1 MSSVTIFCPNAR
13 RQQIKVQPNT
23 KIIDILEEVCKKQG
37 FSPNE
42 HELVYQKKSLDLTLT
57 FRLSGIPNN
66 AVVDLKALESGPRQY
81 ENVTISLQ
89 LDDGSRLT
97 PTDFKSDSTSLFSI
111 VQHYSNLNANLN
123 ELKKAMDENL
133 SQETNLYPTI
143 SYLNEQI
150 IGLKQLKLTFLKDLG
165 LTKGR
170 YILKFLNRKIDK
182 EQYDNLMAEFDVKQ
196 AKKNKLEEIFRQKQ
210 EENCKQKQQDEK
222 CYSNDTKNSN
232 SLFPIS
238 ETKPEIEENL
248 KKKSKINETVKFE
261 SKLYQ
266 TQIQNQFAN
275 FKFPEETRGKNL
287 NNVNELAEIEQISKQ
302 ACDRMPLLYNLVQVE
317 RNDVVEPSDEF
328 YDVTVQDLRLMLSDL
343 KRSQNEETPLL
354 TKQMRELEQDRKAMK
369 YSKIVIR
376 VVFKNRIVLQ
386 GLFRPKEKLSE
397 LYKFVKESFAAENSD
412 QELDFYLF
420 SSPPKKILN
429 EMKMTLFE
437 ADLCPAAIIY
447 FKNKTD
453 TVPILKKDINLK
465 TLNEA
470 EEIVQ
475 LHVHNAIRD
484 IKHEGL
490 DWIEKD
496 QKMVQNIL
504 KTSGLMGTSSGGKI
518 TQQRENRDQDP
529 VKNKL
534 ERFLKG
540 SIK

>member
-66 AVVDLKALESGPRQY
+66 AVVDLKVLESGPRQF

-97 PTDFKSDSTSLFSI
+97 PADFKSDSTSLFSVI
-111 VQHYSNLNANLN
+111 EHYSSLN
-123 ELKKAMDENL
+123 ENLIELKQALNDNL

-150 IGLKQLKLTFLKDLG
+150 TGLKQLKLTFLKDLG
-165 LTKGR
+165 LTKGK
-170 YILKFLNRKIDK
+170 YILKFLNRKINKD
-182 EQYDNLMAEFDVKQ
+182 QYDNLMTEFNAKQ
-196 AKKNKLEEIFRQKQ
+196 EKKIKLDEIYRQKQ
-210 EENCKQKQQDEK
+210 EEKNFTDEK
-222 CYSNDTKNSN
+222 NNN
-232 SLFPIS
+232 AAHPVPVS
-238 ETKPEIEENL
+238 ETKPKLEEHLN
-248 KKKSKINETVKFE
+248 KNPKINQTMQLE
-261 SKLYQ
+261 SKQHQ
-266 TQIQNQFAN
+266 TKIQNQFVD
-275 FKFPEETRGKNL
+275 FKFPEETKGKNL

-302 ACDRMPLLYNLVQVE
+302 ACDRMSLLYNLVE
-317 RNDVVEPSDEF
+317 NLKSESNPIAEPSDEF

-343 KRSQNEETPLL
+343 KRSQNEEAPLM

-376 VVFKNRIVLQ
+376 IVFKNRMVLQ

-397 LYKFVKESFAAENSD
+397 LYKFVRESFASENSD

-447 FKNKTD
+447 FNNKTD
-453 TVPILKKDINLK
+453 TVPIFRREIDLK
-465 TLNEA
+465 TLDEA
-470 EEIVQ
+470 EEIVHI
-475 LHVHNAIRD
+475 HVHCTIRD

-504 KTSGLMGTSSGGKI
+504 KTSGLVSGSSGPK
-518 TQQRENRDQDP
+518 TSQQRENRNQNQDP

-540 SIK
+540 SINK